1 MMEEIRKKKEK
12 HLVEKERWTKM
23 EEELERVKER
33 EQEILDKLP
42 GLKLQNPGNSC
53 FLNVA
58 IQMMQKAGCGRH
70 FKRTCETPMHKQLKW
85 IFDGKKET
93 KDATVLRS
101 LLSDKTLKTGAQRP
115 FKAFNALME
124 DLSTE
129 CGARHEPLCSM
140 FSYQLISTLKG
151 YTGGCG
157 EYQLSIEKRTSCLE
171 YTLGKRR
178 TFLDVVASKEQK
190 CLKKHTVEGDFLGQ
204 REWRVELKNSKFL
217 LVNIRRRP
225 GQDTGL
231 LDPREP
237 NIFLG
242 NKLKLV
248 GFVEVEMCGGG
259 EYHAISWTRHGD
271 YWTRHNDD
279 KETEIYEHPINWT
292 AMTIGHLFLFEKVD
306 T

>member
-1 MMEEIRKKKEK
+1 M
-12 HLVEKERWTKM
+12 
-23 EEELERVKER
+23 
-33 EQEILDKLP
+33 
-42 GLKLQNPGNSC
+42 
-53 FLNVA
+53 
-58 IQMMQKAGCGRH
+58 
-70 FKRTCETPMHKQLKW
+70 
-85 IFDGKKET
+85 
-93 KDATVLRS
+93 
-101 LLSDKTLKTGAQRP
+101 
-115 FKAFNALME
+115 
-124 DLSTE
+124 
-129 CGARHEPLCSM
+129 
-140 FSYQLISTLKG
+140 
-151 YTGGCG
+151 
-157 EYQLSIEKRTSCLE
+157 E